1 MKSTRPDALILLTL
15 LLFSL
20 HWNLAAQENFPSP
33 LGPLSPRTGLLLKD
47 SITVKLIQTS
57 SGDLAHDYVRQIAQ
71 WDRSQYTPG
80 YALAA
85 EWVRQKAVEF
95 GLEQVTIEKY
105 PSDGKIDYFGNPSQ
119 KIWTV
124 KKAELWMTS
133 PFEVKL
139 TSYAELPMS
148 LARNSS
154 SANVEA
160 EVVDVGSGMGE
171 DDFKKD
177 VKGKIVF
184 TTGNPQIV
192 FQRAVIQRGAA
203 GIVTSYSVPEF
214 DNLNRLPGDF
224 PDQVGWAGVPQAS
237 EKVPASFAFLIS
249 SRRAQELRA
258 VMRQGKPLRMRA
270 VVEAEFSNGTI
281 DVVSGLIPGSKYPD
295 EEIVVTAHLDH
306 YKPGA
311 NDNASGSASILE
323 IARTM
328 NELIQEKK
336 LPRPLRTIRF
346 LWVPEY
352 SGTYAWFSKHLDDPI
367 KRIANLNF
375 DMLGENLLLT
385 NAVFAVAYTP
395 DWNPT
400 FLNALTESIL
410 RFMNRYNDD
419 RYPLQKD
426 FHIISIAGSR
436 NRLQGRMTPYTTGT
450 DHEVFNNAKIP
461 GTGTLGWPDYF
472 YHSSEDTPDK
482 VDPTQL
488 HRVIFFGLAA
498 LTTMAYAD
506 DDNAT
511 DIARLSLLYGKRRI
525 ARSEH
530 EAVGSLFAATR
541 ENFVENESLARTLI
555 RHVYNREREAVRSSA
570 TFSRTP
576 DTKKAIDRNAA
587 LLSDDEA
594 LSMKN
599 IDELATLK
607 AKDLNIV
614 RKPVAL
620 TDVDRRAARLIP
632 ERLKGK
638 ELYGVNYVGMKLMTD
653 TTLQKL
659 SVGISQA
666 MMRMRERGEGSLRI
680 MGMPDAA
687 AHYADGKR
695 SILDI
700 RNAFSV
706 EYVPMPLDALI
717 AYFQAFEK
725 AGLMKITQK

>member
-1 MKSTRPDALILLTL
+1 MRLTRVVALCLLSL
-15 LLFSL
+15 LLITP
-20 HWNLAAQENFPSP
+20 HWYVAAQDLVSSP

-85 EWVRQKAVEF
+85 EWVRQKAAEF
-95 GLEQVTIEKY
+95 GLEQVTIEHY
-105 PSDGKIDYFGNPSQ
+105 PSDGKIDYFGNPTQ
-119 KIWTV
+119 KIWSV
-124 KKAELWMTS
+124 KKAELWLTS
-133 PFEVKL
+133 PYEVKL

-154 SANVEA
+154 SANVET
-160 EVVDVGSGMGE
+160 ELIDVGTGMGE

-177 VKGKIVF
+177 VKGKIVL
-184 TTGNPQIV
+184 TTGNPMTV
-192 FQRAVIQRGAA
+192 FARAVVQRGAA

-224 PDQVGWAGVPQAS
+224 PDQVGWSGVPQAG
-237 EKVPASFAFLIS
+237 EKTPASFAFLIS
-249 SRRAQELRA
+249 SRRAQELRT

-270 VVEAEFSNGTI
+270 VVEAEFSDGNI
-281 DVVSGLIPGSKYPD
+281 DVVSGLIQGSKFPN

-311 NDNASGSASILE
+311 NDNASGSASALE
-323 IARTM
+323 IARTL
-328 NELIQEKK
+328 NQLIQEKK

-352 SGTYAWFSKHLDDPI
+352 SGSYAWFSKHLDDPV
-367 KRIANLNF
+367 KRLANLNF
-375 DMLGENLLLT
+375 DMLGENLMLT

-410 RFMNRYNDD
+410 QFMNRYNDD

-426 FHIISIAGSR
+426 FHIISITGSR
-436 NRLQGRMTPYTTGT
+436 NRLQGRMVLYTTGT
-450 DHEVFNNAKIP
+450 DHEVFNNAGIP
-461 GTGTLGWPDYF
+461 GTGPLGWPDYF
-472 YHSSEDTPDK
+472 YHSSEDSPDK
-482 VDPTQL
+482 TDPTQL

-498 LTTMAYAD
+498 ITTMAYAED
-506 DDNAT
+506 QNAI
-511 DIARLSLLYGKRRI
+511 DIARLSLLYGKKRI
-525 ARSEH
+525 AGSEH
-530 EAVGSLFAATR
+530 EAAASLLASTKERFAQ
-541 ENFVENESLARTLI
+541 EESLAMTLI
-555 RHVYNREREAVRSSA
+555 KHVYSREREAVRSSA
-570 TFSRTP
+570 TFSKLP
-576 DTKKAIDRNAA
+576 DTKKAIDRIAA
-587 LLSDDEA
+587 LLNDDEA
-594 LSMKN
+594 LSLKN
-599 IDELATLK
+599 IADVASAQ
-607 AKDLNIV
+607 AKDLSVV
-614 RKPVAL
+614 RTATSQ
-620 TDVDRRAARLIP
+620 TDLERRAARLIP

-638 ELYGVNYVGMKLMTD
+638 ELYGVNYAAMKLMQDSTVI
-653 TTLQKL
+653 KL
-659 SVGISQA
+659 STAIREA
-666 MMRMRERGEGSLRI
+666 MTRMREKGEGSLRI

-695 SILDI
+695 SILEI
-700 RNAFSV
+700 RDAFTV
-706 EYVPMPLDALI
+706 EYAPMPIDGLV

-725 AGLMKITQK
+725 AGLMKIKEK